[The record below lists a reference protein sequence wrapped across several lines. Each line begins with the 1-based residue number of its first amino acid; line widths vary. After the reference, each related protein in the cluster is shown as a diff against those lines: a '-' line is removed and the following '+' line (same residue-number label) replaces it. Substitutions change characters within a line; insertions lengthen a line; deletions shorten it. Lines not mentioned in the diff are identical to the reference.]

1 MTFFQVV
8 EAYLF
13 PTIDENRE
21 KFSWGTPEVESLR
34 EYAKKTFGWT
44 KKRTDEIILPV
55 MKRLSEK
62 TSQQSI
68 QNYFKITGVTSR
80 KELKVSKRV
89 RTALE
94 HMDPEHVEDEA
105 ADDIVKEKKP
115 RKKATKKTAPKT
127 EEEKEGGSTN
137 DSNVDTKPKPKPR
150 RKRKAIAETE
160 TDAAKE
166 PTDSNTNEPCTS
178 ATVSISVG
186 AKKVVLPDNNEP
198 IPQREK
204 DKQIMESNRLKA
216 IEVLKKMKANRK

>member
-21 KFSWGTPEVESLR
+21 KFSWGVPEVESIR

-44 KKRTDEIILPV
+44 KKRTDEVILPV

-68 QNYFKITGVTSR
+68 QNYFKITGVTSK

-94 HMDPEHVEDEA
+94 HMDPEHVDDDT
-105 ADDIVKEKKP
+105 ADDAVKEKKP
-115 RKKATKKTAPKT
+115 RKKVTKKTATKT
-127 EEEKEGGSTN
+127 EDEKEGGSVVN
-137 DSNVDTKPKPKPR
+137 GDTKPKAKPR
-150 RKRKAIAETE
+150 RKRKAILETE
-160 TDAAKE
+160 TDPVKE
-166 PTDSNTNEPCTS
+166 QSDSTINEPGTS

-186 AKKVVLPDNNEP
+186 AKKIVLPDNNEP